1 MVVSVVP
8 SIPSFPAT
16 CQPAFSFPGH
26 WNGQR
31 SSCWPRAS
39 AATKDHAYLELGK
52 QPRGCGL
59 VGNMQQPLLRR
70 TKSAIDGGERLEPAE
85 TRVAPAEAAAEEK
98 EAEAAQ
104 SAETQSESVLVERL
118 AMGNMWRV
126 YGGLLKGATI
136 EPQYC

>member
-1 MVVSVVP
+1 
-8 SIPSFPAT
+8 
-16 CQPAFSFPGH
+16 
-26 WNGQR
+26 
-31 SSCWPRAS
+31 
-39 AATKDHAYLELGK
+39 
-52 QPRGCGL
+52 
-59 VGNMQQPLLRR
+59 MQQPLLRR

-118 AMGNMWRV
+118 AMGIMWRV
-126 YGGLLKGATI
+126 CGGLLKGATI